1 MDIAK
6 IMIAGVIAAAVYSLI
21 KQIRPELA
29 PLAAFAGVAVIGI
42 SISSKLFEIT
52 ETAGNMTIAAGIQS
66 KNTAVLV
73 KCAAICIITRLGAD
87 ICNDNSCTAIGDMV
101 ELSGKIGAVAA
112 AMPLI
117 ISAADFALG
126 LMTG

>member
-6 IMIAGVIAAAVYSLI
+6 IMIAGVVAASVFSLM

-29 PLAAFAGVAVIGI
+29 PLVTVSAVAVIGI
-42 SISSKLFEIT
+42 CISSSLFEII

-66 KNTAVLV
+66 GNVAILV

-87 ICNDNSCTAIGDMV
+87 ICNDNSCTAIGDIV
-101 ELSGKIGAVAA
+101 EFSGKIGAVAV
-112 AMPLI
+112 AMPMI

-126 LMTG
+126 LIG

>member
-6 IMIAGVIAAAVYSLI
+6 IMIAGVIAASVYSLM

-29 PLAAFAGVAVIGI
+29 PLVAFSAVAIIGI
-42 SISSKLFEIT
+42 CISSRLFEIT

-66 KNTAVLV
+66 RNVAILV
-73 KCAAICIITRLGAD
+73 KCVAICIITRLGAD

-101 ELSGKIGAVAA
+101 ELSGKIGAVAV
-112 AMPLI
+112 AMPMI
-117 ISAADFALG
+117 ISAAEFALG
-126 LMTG
+126 LIG